1 MNYNEFIHSFM
12 HLKNFLAKKTLQ
24 LADSYYSIVDDIWSI
39 ENYGSVKLE
48 MEGRGRRD
56 HME

>member
-48 MEGRGRRD
+48 MEGRG
-56 HME
+56 